1 MAAGTCEVC
10 GRRAARYVCQEC
22 GRKVCGVCLEPHEWV
37 CLTCLERL
45 RRKVAALPR
54 ETFPWPA
61 SLKLFLLGFL
71 LIFVGMVFMMIA
83 AVFFGASAGAVIWI
97 PPLPPIILGLGQY
110 PVWTILVVVVLTI
123 LGAVLFLIFRRR
135 KRIGV

>member
-1 MAAGTCEVC
+1 M
-10 GRRAARYVCQEC
+10 
-22 GRKVCGVCLEPHEWV
+22 
-37 CLTCLERL
+37 
-45 RRKVAALPR
+45 
-54 ETFPWPA
+54 
-61 SLKLFLLGFL
+61 
-71 LIFVGMVFMMIA
+71 IFVGMVFMMIA